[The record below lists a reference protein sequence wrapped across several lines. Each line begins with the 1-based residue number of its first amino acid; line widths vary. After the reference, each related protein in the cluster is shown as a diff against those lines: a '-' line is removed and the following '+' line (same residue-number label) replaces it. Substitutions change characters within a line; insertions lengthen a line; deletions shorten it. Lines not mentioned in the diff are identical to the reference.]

1 MSIVLTGATGQ
12 LGGLVLQH
20 LLKKVPASEIAVAVR
35 EPEKAY
41 AMTDLGVGV
50 RHGDYNDAASLNK
63 AFAGASKVLIVS
75 SPNHDDTIRI
85 RQHATAVE
93 AAKKAGVGHIYY
105 TGFAFAEKSALP
117 LAHVHL
123 ATEHAIRTAGIPY
136 TILRNSLYADLFLNP
151 GLLAAVESGEL
162 VSSTGHGKLNTATRN
177 DLALATATVLAEDG
191 HENQAYDL
199 TLTQAWS
206 FDDLAQVLSEVSGQP
221 VAYRS
226 VDSAEMKSILLQ
238 SGLPAGVADMMTGIY
253 QTIANGDTSATSGDL
268 EKLIG
273 SKLTTLKQ
281 QVEQLFAGQQ

>member
-35 EPEKAY
+35 EPEKGY
-41 AMTDLGVGV
+41 AFRELGVDV
-50 RHGDYNDAASLNK
+50 RHGDYNDAASLKK
-63 AFAGASKVLIVS
+63 AFAGASKVLLVS
-75 SPNHDDTIRI
+75 SPLHDDTIRI

-93 AAKKAGVGHIYY
+93 AAKAAGVGQIYY

-123 ATEHAIRTAGIPY
+123 ATEHAIRTTGIPY

-151 GLLAAVESGEL
+151 GLLSSVETGEL
-162 VSSTGHGKLNTATRN
+162 ISSTGTGRLNTATRN

-191 HENQAYDL
+191 HENQSYDL
-199 TLTQAWS
+199 TLPQAFS
-206 FDDLAQVLSEVSGQP
+206 FDELAQVLSEVSGRP
-221 VAYRS
+221 VVHRS
-226 VDSAEMKSILLQ
+226 VSSDEMKTILIQ
-238 SGLPAGVADMMTGIY
+238 AGLPAPVADMMAGIY
-253 QTIANGDTSATSGDL
+253 QTIANGDTSSASGDL

-273 SKLTTLKQ
+273 SQLTTLKQ
-281 QVEQLFAGQQ
+281 QVEQLFR